1 MFGLLP
7 YVQHMDINTWHI
19 INTVDLITEV
29 LFILC
34 FCLCFWA
41 IPIIQQVFI
50 VEIGDID

>member
-7 YVQHMDINTWHI
+7 YVQHIDINTWHI
-19 INTVDLITEV
+19 INTVDLITEA

-41 IPIIQQVFI
+41 IPFIQQVFI